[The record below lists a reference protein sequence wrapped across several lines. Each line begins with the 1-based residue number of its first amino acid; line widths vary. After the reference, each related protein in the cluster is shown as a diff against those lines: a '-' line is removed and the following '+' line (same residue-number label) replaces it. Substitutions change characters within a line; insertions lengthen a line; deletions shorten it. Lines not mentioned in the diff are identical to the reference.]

1 MLWPGPHLLFCIPRW
16 ICWNNL
22 KKLCFFLTKKRK
34 KKMKIILNWRWC
46 HIAHLACIFAIKHF
60 MLPLSLNTVVWNFL
74 KPTSP
79 KLYWHRPYNLYLSL
93 ERVLAKVIH
102 IDLFTSHEFKTNSGL
117 NRLNISKCSKGEQ
130 CMKKDVSWSLSFPSS
145 SRLGIRTISREGRAQ
160 LPTLTPLLVLCVLEA

>member
-1 MLWPGPHLLFCIPRW
+1 MLRPGPHLLFCIPRW

-102 IDLFTSHEFKTNSGL
+102 IDLFTSHEFKTNLDLTGWTSQSAL
-117 NRLNISKCSKGEQ
+117 KGNNAWRK
-130 CMKKDVSWSLSFPSS
+130 MYPDRFHFHP
-145 SRLGIRTISREGRAQ
+145 
-160 LPTLTPLLVLCVLEA
+160 PPVLELEQ